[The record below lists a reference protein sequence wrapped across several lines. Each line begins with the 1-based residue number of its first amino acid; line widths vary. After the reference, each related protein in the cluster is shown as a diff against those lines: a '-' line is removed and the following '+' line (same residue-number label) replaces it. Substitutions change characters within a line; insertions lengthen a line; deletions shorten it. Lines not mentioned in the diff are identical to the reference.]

1 MRTYDMTEAQ
11 RSLSIVFSSDLDL
24 VPQAVKDSC
33 AFLASHASSIDAFAF
48 KLALFEGL
56 TNAVKHGCRSDSSK
70 IVRLLV
76 EVPGACVNVTISD
89 DGEGFDWRSLLS
101 NDSLVSP
108 ESDSGRGIFLLKSY
122 NCHPSYNE
130 KGNVLTIRLDPE

>member
-11 RSLSIVFSSDLDL
+11 RSLSIVFSADLDL

-33 AFLASHASSIDAFAF
+33 AFLSSRSCVVDVFAF

-56 TNAVKHGCRSDSSK
+56 TNAVKHGCRADSSK
-70 IVRLLV
+70 SVRLLI
-76 EVPGACVNVTISD
+76 EAPGSSVKVAISD
-89 DGEGFDWRSLLS
+89 DGDGFDWRSLLS